1 MAISKA
7 TRKSTEN
14 TEIFK
19 RRRQKVMAGLHN
31 AALLVAAHPEHVRND
46 DVHYPYRQDSNMY
59 YLTGFEEPEAFLL
72 LRPGKTPESVMFV
85 RQKNVE
91 RETWD
96 GFRFGPEGTKKE
108 FLIDEVYPIEDF
120 EKKSVELLKGYED
133 LYYRLF
139 KNPSA
144 DQQVQNIL
152 LNLKRAHGR
161 SGYGLL
167 NVKDADTFLGEF
179 RLRKNED
186 DLRNQRAAC
195 EISAK
200 AHVEAMKF
208 TRPGVT
214 ERQVQAVLSHSFYS
228 NGSGREGY
236 NFIVA
241 SGNNATTLHYNFN
254 DQVCENGELL
264 LIDAGCEMNF
274 YSGDITRTFPVNG
287 RFTPI
292 QKKVYEGVLK
302 IQKELIDYVKP
313 GIYFKDLHAMGES
326 RLTDL
331 MIELSLVRGRKEDIM
346 KANEHRK
353 YYPHGIGHWLGMDVH
368 DAGLYMIKGEARP
381 IEAGMVFTIEPG
393 LYIPANDMT
402 APEELRGIGI
412 RIEDNILVTE
422 KGCENMTAGVPKEVD
437 EIEKLMASTR

>member
-1 MAISKA
+1 MATKA
-7 TRKSTEN
+7 SRKPTEN
-14 TEIFK
+14 PEIFK
-19 RRRQKVMAGLHN
+19 RRRQKIMAGLHQS
-31 AALLVAAHPEHVRND
+31 ALLVAAHPEHVRND
-46 DVHYPYRQDSNMY
+46 DVHYPYRQDSNFY

-96 GFRFGPEGTKKE
+96 GFRFGPEGAKKE
-108 FLIDEVYPIEDF
+108 FLIDEVYAIEEF
-120 EKKSVELLKGYED
+120 EKKSIELLKGYEEI
-133 LYYRLF
+133 YYRMY
-139 KNPSA
+139 KNPEA
-144 DQQVQNIL
+144 DQKVQNVL
-152 LNLKRAHGR
+152 LGLKRAYGR

-167 NVKDADTFLGEF
+167 TVKDADTFLGEY

-195 EISAK
+195 ELSAK
-200 AHVEAMKF
+200 AHVDAMRF
-208 TRPGVT
+208 VRPGVS
-214 ERQVQAVLSHSFYS
+214 ERQVQAVLAHTFYS

-236 NFIVA
+236 NYIVA

-254 DQVCENGELL
+254 DQICEDGELL

-302 IQKELIDYVKP
+302 IQKEIIEYIKP

-346 KANEHRK
+346 KSNEHRK

-368 DAGLYMIKGEARP
+368 DSGLYMIRGEARP
-381 IEAGMVFTIEPG
+381 IEAGMVFTVEPG
-393 LYIPANDMT
+393 IYIPANDMT

-422 KGCENMTAGVPKEVD
+422 RGCEVLTASVPKEVD
-437 EIEKLMASTR
+437 DIEKLMALK